1 MTITQI
7 KQRKY
12 NKKTLLKV
20 SLSFSDR
27 FIPILFRLL
36 LTSFPVDVF
45 PSLYFSSEKT
55 LQTKVND
62 LGLI

>member
-45 PSLYFSSEKT
+45 PCT
-55 LQTKVND
+55 
-62 LGLI
+62 